1 MTRSVAGIVLAAMLS
16 SNAFSQQAVTFPTVP
31 SERLPYAGQVE
42 AILTLPPKGE
52 GKVPAVVL
60 IHAGGGFPGSDH
72 YEYYGVS
79 LREAGIA
86 TLGLILFR
94 AGSRPFQS
102 HVPSDFLP
110 HAFGALKY
118 LAAHPNID
126 AGRIGIM
133 GFSLGG
139 ILSMYTASGPLASE
153 HLGSNGQRFA
163 AHVPI
168 YPACWVHEANALG
181 SRKLK
186 MAGAYVSLTGAPV
199 HILAGAKDR
208 HDDPDTCQKF
218 VDALSPA
225 DRKSIAL
232 TVFPNATHVWDVG
245 RSYRYFDRF
254 ACKGKGCDID
264 VVFDSD
270 AAQRGRQIVVEFF
283 TSNLIRAEKK

>member
-1 MTRSVAGIVLAAMLS
+1 MLRLLAGFLVLTALC
-16 SNAFSQQAVTFPTVP
+16 SNAFSEQEVTFPTVP
-31 SERLPYAGQVE
+31 SERLPHAGQVE
-42 AILTLPPKGE
+42 AILTLPPKAV

-60 IHAGGGFPGSDH
+60 IHAGVGFLGSDH
-72 YEYYGVS
+72 YEYYGVP
-79 LREAGIA
+79 LREVGIA

-126 AGRIGIM
+126 ADRIGIM

-139 ILSMYTASGPLASE
+139 VLSMYTASASLASE
-153 HLGSNGQRFA
+153 HLGSSGPKFA

-168 YPACWVHEANALG
+168 YPACWLHEANARG

-186 MAGAYVSLTGAPV
+186 MAGAYASLTGAAV
-199 HILAGAKDR
+199 HILAGAKDQ

-218 VDALSPA
+218 IEALSPVA
-225 DRKSIAL
+225 RKSVAL
-232 TVFPNATHVWDVG
+232 TIFPQATHVWDVG
-245 RSYRYFDRF
+245 RSYRYFDRQ
-254 ACKGKGCDID
+254 ACKGKGCDVD
-264 VVFDSD
+264 VVFDRD
-270 AAQRGRQIVVEFF
+270 ATQKGRQVVVEFF
-283 TSNLIRAEKK
+283 SSILLGAEKR